1 MFIASVM
8 FDNQAVSPVNYKY
21 AGRSSNGRTA
31 VSGSAY
37 RGSNPCLPAKNFMD
51 GWHETE
57 VRVRYAETDQMG
69 IVHHAN
75 YLIWFEAGRSDLC
88 RARGFS
94 YKEMEE
100 QDDALMV
107 VAETYVRHKS
117 PAYYEDILI
126 VRTKVGEIRS
136 RSLRFFYEVYRA
148 SDDVLVAEG
157 ETNHVVT
164 DKEKNVKRLPDYYR
178 DRLLEKI
185 ENAFP
190 AGQAPS

>member
-1 MFIASVM
+1 
-8 FDNQAVSPVNYKY
+8 
-21 AGRSSNGRTA
+21 
-31 VSGSAY
+31 
-37 RGSNPCLPAKNFMD
+37 MD

-88 RARGFS
+88 RAKGFS
-94 YKEMEE
+94 YKEMEK

-107 VAETYVRHKS
+107 VAETYCRYKS
-117 PAYYEDILI
+117 PAYYEDVLTIR
-126 VRTKVGEIRS
+126 VKVGEIRS

-148 SDDVLVAEG
+148 SDDVLIAEG

-164 DKEKNVKRLPDYYR
+164 DRDKNVKRLPEIYR
-178 DRLLEKI
+178 DRLVEHA

-190 AGQAPS
+190 ADQAPA